1 MNKTIIFGII
11 GVFLVFIFIFG
22 VYFIRTSNDE
32 IKLRNLISSKA
43 TDNQSEYDNLT
54 KKISQVAQ
62 VTDAQKEALKDIF
75 VSHAQARAVNSDKL
89 LMAWV
94 HESVPN
100 VDTST
105 FNNLMN
111 IITGSRDAWTMRQKE
126 LIDLK
131 REHDNIIDTFPS
143 SIIVGSRGKIDIKI
157 ITSSKTEKVFEQRK
171 DDDVDVFQKKAP
183 PVEGK

>member
-1 MNKTIIFGII
+1 MKPIHWAI
-11 GVFLVFIFIFG
+11 GGTVLFFVLMVI
-22 VYFIRTSNDE
+22 VYCVSVSNSE
-32 IKLRNLISSKA
+32 VRLRNHIVAKQ
-43 TDNQSEYDNLT
+43 TDNTSEYDNMW

-62 VTDAQKEALKDIF
+62 VTDAQKNALKDIF

-94 HESVPN
+94 HETVPN

-111 IITGSRDAWTMRQKE
+111 VITGSRDAWTMRQKE

-131 REHDNIIDTFPS
+131 RVHDNMIDTFPS
-143 SIIVGSRGKIDIKI
+143 SMIVGGRGKIDIKV
-157 ITSSKTEKVFEQRK
+157 ITSSKTEKVFEERK
-171 DDDVDVFQKKAP
+171 DDDVKVFN
-183 PVEGK
+183 